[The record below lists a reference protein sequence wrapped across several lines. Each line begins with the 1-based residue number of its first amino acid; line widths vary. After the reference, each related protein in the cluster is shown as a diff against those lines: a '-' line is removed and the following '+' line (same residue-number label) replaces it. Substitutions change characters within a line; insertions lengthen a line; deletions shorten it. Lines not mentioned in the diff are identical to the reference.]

1 GGCIGLILYLLSQL
15 PALFPLSNF

>member
-15 PALFPLSNF
+15 PDLFPLGNL